1 MEPDFVLV
9 AEPFPEE
16 LELLVLE
23 YVLKNRLRNHEKRQG
38 HVKDE

>member
-1 MEPDFVLV
+1 MEPDVVLV

-16 LELLVLE
+16 LELLFLE
-23 YVLKNRLRNHEKRQG
+23 HILKNRLRNHGKRQG